1 MSREYRRCNKCVMDT
16 VGDDRIHFDAEGICN
31 YCHEYD
37 RLHALLVPPPEEA
50 ARLLAEKT
58 AEIKS
63 AGKDAPYD
71 CILGLSGGVDS
82 SYLAYLAKQL
92 GLRPLCIHFDN
103 GWNSEQAV
111 QNIAH
116 IVNRLGFDLQTYVI
130 DWNEFRDLQRAYFKA
145 SVIDIE
151 ALTDHAIFASI
162 YRLAF
167 KLNIKYLLSGSNV
180 VTEGVLPHHWTH
192 KKSDYINIRHIHRT
206 FGTIPLRS
214 FPLIDKQTKDRI
226 RRSGIETVELLN
238 LVPYNKAEAKET
250 LKQALDW
257 QDYGGKHYESIFT
270 KFYQAY
276 ILPVKFKVDKRKAHL
291 STLICSGQIDREQA
305 LRELEVPLYDP
316 ESLRADKT
324 YVLKKL
330 GFSEEEFDW
339 IMQEPPVPHDA
350 FEIEG
355 PIFYYYPILK
365 PLRPL
370 WHLVSGWLGRRGVT
384 R

>member
-1 MSREYRRCNKCVMDT
+1 MDT
-16 VGDDRIHFDAEGICN
+16 VGDERIRFDADGVCS
-31 YCHEYD
+31 YCHEYE
-37 RLHALLVPPPEEA
+37 RLHRLLVPPPAEA

-58 AEIKS
+58 AEIKA
-63 AGKDAPYD
+63 AGRDARYD

-82 SYLAYLAKQL
+82 SYLAYLAKEL

-180 VTEGVLPHHWTH
+180 VTEGILPYHWTH
-192 KKSDYINIRHIHRT
+192 RKSDYINIRHIHQKY
-206 FGTIPLRS
+206 GTIPLRS
-214 FPLIDKQTKDRI
+214 FPLIDKKTKDRI

-238 LVPYNKAEAKET
+238 LVPYNKAEAKEI
-250 LKQALDW
+250 LKRSLDW

-270 KFYQAY
+270 KFYQAH

-291 STLICSGQIDREQA
+291 STLICSGQIDRAQA
-305 LRELEVPLYDP
+305 LRELEAPLYDP
-316 ESLRADKT
+316 ESLRTDKT

-330 GFSEEEFDW
+330 GFTEEEFDRL
-339 IMQEPPVPHDA
+339 MQEAPVPHDA
-350 FEIEG
+350 FDIEG
-355 PIFYYYPILK
+355 PIFNYYPILK

-370 WHLVSGWLGRRGVT
+370 WHFVSRLARRNTVQ
-384 R
+384 

>member
-1 MSREYRRCNKCVMDT
+1 MDT
-16 VGDDRIHFDAEGICN
+16 VGDDRIQFDADGVCN

-37 RLHALLVPPPEEA
+37 RLHRLLVPPPDEA
-50 ARLLAEKT
+50 TRLLKDKT
-58 AEIKS
+58 AEIKA

-82 SYLAYLAKQL
+82 SYLAYLAKEL

-130 DWNEFRDLQRAYFKA
+130 DWNEFRDLQRSYFKA

-180 VTEGVLPHHWTH
+180 VTEGILPHHWTH

-206 FGTIPLRS
+206 YGTIPLKS
-214 FPLIDKQTKDRI
+214 FPLIDKKTKDRI

-250 LKQALDW
+250 LKKSLDW

-291 STLICSGQIDREQA
+291 STLICSGQIDRDQA
-305 LRELEVPLYDP
+305 LRELEAPLYDP
-316 ESLRADKT
+316 EQLRSDKT

-330 GFSEEEFDW
+330 GFTEEEFDR
-339 IMQEPPVPHDA
+339 IMQEPPVPHQA

-355 PIFYYYPILK
+355 PIFNYYPILK

-370 WHLVSGWLGRRGVT
+370 WHLVSGLLGRRGDV
-384 R
+384 

>member
-1 MSREYRRCNKCVMDT
+1 MMDT
-16 VGDDRIHFDAEGICN
+16 VGDDRIHFDADGVCN
-31 YCHEYD
+31 YCYEYK
-37 RLHALLVPPPEEA
+37 RLHDMLVPSPEKA
-50 ARLLAEKT
+50 GRLLEEKV
-58 AEIKS
+58 AEIKIT
-63 AGKDAPYD
+63 GKDAAYD

-111 QNIAH
+111 QNIEH
-116 IVNRLGFDLQTYVI
+116 IVNRLGFDLETYVI
-130 DWNEFRDLQRAYFKA
+130 DWTEFRDLQRAYFKA

-162 YRLAF
+162 YRLAI

-180 VTEGVLPHHWTH
+180 VTEGVLPYHWTH
-192 KKSDYINIRHIHRT
+192 KKSDFINIRDIHRT
-206 FGTIPLRS
+206 FGTIPLKS
-214 FPLIDKQTKDRI
+214 FPLIDKKTKDRI
-226 RRSGIETVELLN
+226 RSSGIETVELLN

-250 LKQALDW
+250 LKKSLDW

-305 LRELEVPLYDP
+305 LHELEAPLYDP
-316 ESLRADKT
+316 ESLRADKS

-330 GFSEEEFDW
+330 GFTEAEFDRM
-339 IMQEPPVPHDA
+339 MQEPPVPHNA

-355 PIFYYYPILK
+355 PIFNYYPVLK

-370 WHLVSGWLGRRGVT
+370 WHAVSRLLGRGGT
-384 R
+384 A

>member
-1 MSREYRRCNKCVMDT
+1 MQTTYQRCTTCVMDT
-16 VGDDRIHFDAEGICN
+16 EGDDRIRFDAEGVCS

-37 RLHALLVPPPEEA
+37 RLHAMLVPEPAAA
-50 ARLLAEKT
+50 ARLLEEKIN
-58 AEIKS
+58 EIK
-63 AGKDAPYD
+63 AVGKDAPYD

-82 SYLAYLAKQL
+82 SYLAYLAKEL

-111 QNIAH
+111 LNISH

-130 DWNEFRDLQRAYFKA
+130 DWNEFRDLQRSYFKA

-162 YRLAF
+162 YRLSF
-167 KLNIKYLLSGSNV
+167 RLGIRYLLSGSNV

-192 KKSDYINIRHIHRT
+192 KKSDYINIGHIHRT
-206 FGTIPLRS
+206 FGTVPLRS
-214 FPLIDKQTKDRI
+214 FPLIDRRTKERI

-238 LVPYNKAEAKET
+238 LVPYNKASAKDL
-250 LKQALDW
+250 LKRELEW

-305 LRELEVPLYDP
+305 LLELEAPLYDP
-316 ESLRADKT
+316 IALRSDKG

-330 GFSEEEFDW
+330 GFTEEEFDR
-339 IMQEPPVPHDA
+339 IMSEAPVPHDA
-350 FEIEG
+350 FDIEG
-355 PIFYYYPILK
+355 PIFNYYPILK

-370 WHLVSGWLGRRGVT
+370 WRLASRWFRPAGAA
-384 R
+384 